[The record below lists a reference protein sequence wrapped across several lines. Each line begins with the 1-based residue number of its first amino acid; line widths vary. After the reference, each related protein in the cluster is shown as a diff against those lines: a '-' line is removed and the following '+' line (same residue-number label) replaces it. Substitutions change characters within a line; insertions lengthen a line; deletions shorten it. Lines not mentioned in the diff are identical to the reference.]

1 MTAPA
6 ATAPQADT
14 KDATEAGTEYVILTL
29 DESGMWD
36 RNAKDYARNV
46 TARSAEQAVRKHV
59 ELRAA
64 KQGGVVREGT
74 FVAIPAKSW
83 KRITVTPQ
91 TVTTLEALVTP
102 SSDNV
107 ATLIDDVRL
116 RAATCEVNDQNITA
130 STLRA
135 AADGLEA
142 LSQQLSEER
151 QTRWS
156 LRSRLDNTHANA
168 TGRENTHAAEIQE
181 LVQDKAI
188 LLTLLT
194 EGQMDEYRRRRSA
207 VRDGE
212 AA

>member
-1 MTAPA
+1 VKLNLLPPVSARPNERRNEVAPGDVKGELTAEEIFEMENHANQSPRQEDSMTAPA

-64 KQGGVVREGT
+64 KQGGVIREGT

-91 TVTTLEALVTP
+91 TVTTLKLEEA
-102 SSDNV
+102 
-107 ATLIDDVRL
+107 
-116 RAATCEVNDQNITA
+116 
-130 STLRA
+130 
-135 AADGLEA
+135 
-142 LSQQLSEER
+142 
-151 QTRWS
+151 
-156 LRSRLDNTHANA
+156 
-168 TGRENTHAAEIQE
+168 
-181 LVQDKAI
+181 K
-188 LLTLLT
+188 
-194 EGQMDEYRRRRSA
+194 
-207 VRDGE
+207 
-212 AA
+212 